1 MFDKEHLESAPGFD
15 KDNWPDVY
23 FFYGK
28 NDLPLKRV
36 TLRSRVMSHFSNDHA
51 SFGDAHCSGGRAGG
65 MDGNSRGAGGASPG
79 IKIDQGTPA
88 HTQQAA
94 ATLRR
99 SASLITMAYFK
110 FSF

>member
-28 NDLPLKRV
+28 NDLTLKRV
-36 TLRSRVMSHFSNDHA
+36 TLRFRVMSHFSNDHA
-51 SFGDAHCSGGRAGG
+51 SFGDAHSSGGRAGG